1 MKDAV
6 YETTFSIRRLWI
18 ILSVGMVVMFGLLL
32 LLGREIYRQA
42 PPIPEAVQTE
52 DGTTLFGKQ
61 DILLG
66 QNVWQSIGGMQQGS
80 IWGHGSYL
88 APDWSADWLHREALA
103 LLDIYDAGYRQE
115 GMDAGRGRSPRPGPH
130 RQGDARQHL

>member
-66 QNVWQSIGGMQQGS
+66 QNVWQSIGGDAARLHLGPRQLSCSRLVG
-80 IWGHGSYL
+80 GL
-88 APDWSADWLHREALA
+88 APP
-103 LLDIYDAGYRQE
+103 
-115 GMDAGRGRSPRPGPH
+115 RGTRTS
-130 RQGDARQHL
+130 